1 MRDLRIGAALAVTF
15 ASLLAA
21 SIAFAQQPG
30 AQTPASQNP
39 TQSPTP
45 QKPTQS
51 LNPENPAQ
59 QLPAKNPAQVGEDPP
74 AVPGQAARLFK
85 QADDLIS
92 AKESPIKAENDKR
105 FWLDR
110 GTALSDEQ
118 KQKIHQAVASR
129 GENRIPA
136 SPDLYAEVSAV
147 LPSWV
152 ALNELSDE
160 LRAEIP
166 YIRNFKVVLTEN
178 KVLLIDPVG
187 RVVATVID
195 ERSKDEIKK

>member
-21 SIAFAQQPG
+21 SIAFAQQPPNPV
-30 AQTPASQNP
+30 QQPPPVLTKQPPSQ
-39 TQSPTP
+39 
-45 QKPTQS
+45 
-51 LNPENPAQ
+51 
-59 QLPAKNPAQVGEDPP
+59 NPAQVGEDPP
-74 AVPGQAARLFK
+74 AIPGQAARLFK

-152 ALNELSDE
+152 VLNELSDE

-178 KVLLIDPVG
+178 KVLLIGPT
-187 RVVATVID
+187 RTVATVID